1 MVVLWQ
7 VEISKVHIAS
17 LHDVC
22 VSSRGYEKWARWTG
36 ANEGRYIVKLK
47 GKVAVIT
54 GGNSGIGLAT
64 AQEFKAQGA
73 EVVIFGRTQRT
84 LEDAVRTVGKG
95 TLAIHGDVRKVADL
109 ERLYQETAERFG
121 KIDALV
127 VNAGIAK
134 SVPVEQFDEALFDE
148 ISNTNFKGAF
158 FTVQRALPHLNDGAS
173 IILVTAAVTQKGVP
187 GYSVVSAT
195 KAALRS
201 LARTFA
207 AELLHRGIRVNALSP
222 GTIETPIFGKLGLPV
237 ETAEWAES
245 IPIKRIGTAEEM
257 AKAALF
263 LASSDSSYVL
273 GAELV
278 VDGGKTQI

>member
-1 MVVLWQ
+1 M
-7 VEISKVHIAS
+7 
-17 LHDVC
+17 
-22 VSSRGYEKWARWTG
+22 
-36 ANEGRYIVKLK
+36 KLK

-73 EVVIFGRTQRT
+73 EVVIFGRTQKT
-84 LEDAVRTVGKG
+84 LENAVRTVGKG

-134 SVPVEQFDEALFDE
+134 SVPVEQFDEALFGRD
-148 ISNTNFKGAF
+148 IKHQFQGRLLYRT
-158 FTVQRALPHLNDGAS
+158 TGAS
-173 IILVTAAVTQKGVP
+173 TPERWGIHHSGDGSRHAERRTRILRCQCDESGAEIFGQNVRCRTA
-187 GYSVVSAT
+187 
-195 KAALRS
+195 
-201 LARTFA
+201 
-207 AELLHRGIRVNALSP
+207 HRGIRVNALSP

>member
-1 MVVLWQ
+1 M
-7 VEISKVHIAS
+7 
-17 LHDVC
+17 
-22 VSSRGYEKWARWTG
+22 
-36 ANEGRYIVKLK
+36 KLI
-47 GKVAVIT
+47 GKVAVVT

-73 EVVIFGRTQRT
+73 KVAIFGRSQKT
-84 LEDAVRTVGKG
+84 LDEAVHTIGEG
-95 TLAIHGDVRKVADL
+95 TLAVRGDVTDLADL
-109 ERLYQETAERFG
+109 NRLYEQTVERFG
-121 KIDALV
+121 KVDILV
-127 VNAGIAK
+127 VNAGISKPA
-134 SVPVEQFDEALFDE
+134 PVEQVDEALFDQ
-148 ISNTNFKGAF
+148 ISDTNFKGAF
-158 FTVQRALPHLNDGAS
+158 FTVQRALPHLTDGAS
-173 IILVTAAVTQKGVP
+173 IILVTAAVNQKGVP

-201 LARTFA
+201 LARTFS

-237 ETAEWAES
+237 EPLKWAEQ
-245 IPIKRIGTAEEM
+245 IPMKRIGTAEEM

-273 GAELV
+273 GSELV

>member
-1 MVVLWQ
+1 M
-7 VEISKVHIAS
+7 
-17 LHDVC
+17 
-22 VSSRGYEKWARWTG
+22 
-36 ANEGRYIVKLK
+36 KLI
-47 GKVAVIT
+47 GKVAVVT

-73 EVVIFGRTQRT
+73 KVAIFGRSQKT
-84 LEDAVRTVGKG
+84 LDEAVHTIGDG
-95 TLAIHGDVRKVADL
+95 TLAVRGDVTDLADL
-109 ERLYQETAERFG
+109 NRLYEQTVERFG
-121 KIDALV
+121 KVDILV
-127 VNAGIAK
+127 VNAGISKPA
-134 SVPVEQFDEALFDE
+134 PVEQVDEALFDQ
-148 ISNTNFKGAF
+148 ISDTNFKGAF

-173 IILVTAAVTQKGVP
+173 IILVTAAVNQKGVP

-201 LARTFA
+201 LARTFS

-237 ETAEWAES
+237 EPLKWAEQ
-245 IPIKRIGTAEEM
+245 IPMKRIGTAEEM

>member
-1 MVVLWQ
+1 M
-7 VEISKVHIAS
+7 
-17 LHDVC
+17 
-22 VSSRGYEKWARWTG
+22 
-36 ANEGRYIVKLK
+36 KLK

-54 GGNSGIGLAT
+54 GGNSVIGLAT

-73 EVVIFGRTQRT
+73 KVVIFGRTQKT
-84 LEDAVRTVGKG
+84 LEDAVHTIGNR
-95 TLAIHGDVRKVADL
+95 TLAVQGDVTQLADL
-109 ERLYQETAERFG
+109 DRLYQQTVERFG
-121 KIDALV
+121 KVDILV

-134 SVPVEQFDEALFDE
+134 PTPIEQLDEAAFDQM
-148 ISNTNFKGAF
+148 SNTNFKGAF

-173 IILVTAAVTQKGVP
+173 IILVTGYNNQKGIP
-187 GYSVVSAT
+187 GYSVNSAT

-201 LARTFA
+201 LARTFS

-222 GTIETPIFGKLGLPV
+222 GAIETPILGKLGLSKEILESIP
-237 ETAEWAES
+237 ET

-263 LASSDSSYVL
+263 LASTDSSYVV

-278 VDGGKTQI
+278 ADGGRSQI

>member
-1 MVVLWQ
+1 M
-7 VEISKVHIAS
+7 
-17 LHDVC
+17 
-22 VSSRGYEKWARWTG
+22 
-36 ANEGRYIVKLK
+36 KLK

-73 EVVIFGRTQRT
+73 EVVIFGRTQKT
-84 LEDAVRTVGKG
+84 LEDAVHTIGNG
-95 TLAIHGDVRKVADL
+95 TLAVQGDVTQLADL
-109 ERLYQETAERFG
+109 DRLYQQTVERSG
-121 KIDALV
+121 KVDILV
-127 VNAGIAK
+127 VDAGIAK
-134 SVPVEQFDEALFDE
+134 PTPIDQLDEAAFDQM
-148 ISNTNFKGAF
+148 SNTNFKGAF

-173 IILVTAAVTQKGVP
+173 IILVTGYNNRKGIP
-187 GYSVVSAT
+187 GYSVNSAT

-201 LARTFA
+201 LARTFS

-222 GTIETPIFGKLGLPV
+222 GAIETPILGKLGLSKEILESIP
-237 ETAEWAES
+237 ET

-263 LASSDSSYVL
+263 LASKDSSYVV

-278 VDGGKTQI
+278 ADGGRSQI

>member
-1 MVVLWQ
+1 M
-7 VEISKVHIAS
+7 
-17 LHDVC
+17 
-22 VSSRGYEKWARWTG
+22 
-36 ANEGRYIVKLK
+36 KLI
-47 GKVAVIT
+47 GKVAVVT

-73 EVVIFGRTQRT
+73 KVAIFGRSQKT
-84 LEDAVRTVGKG
+84 LDEAVHTIGEG
-95 TLAIHGDVRKVADL
+95 TLAVRGNVTDLADL
-109 ERLYQETAERFG
+109 NRLYEQTVERFG
-121 KIDALV
+121 KVDILV
-127 VNAGIAK
+127 VNAGISKPA
-134 SVPVEQFDEALFDE
+134 PVEQVDEALFDQ
-148 ISNTNFKGAF
+148 ISDTNFKGAF
-158 FTVQRALPHLNDGAS
+158 FTVQRALPHLNEGAS
-173 IILVTAAVTQKGVP
+173 IILVTAAVNQKGVP

-201 LARTFA
+201 LARTFS

-237 ETAEWAES
+237 EPLKWAEQ
-245 IPIKRIGTAEEM
+245 IPMKRIGTAEEM

>member
-1 MVVLWQ
+1 M
-7 VEISKVHIAS
+7 
-17 LHDVC
+17 
-22 VSSRGYEKWARWTG
+22 
-36 ANEGRYIVKLK
+36 KLK

-73 EVVIFGRTQRT
+73 EVVIFGRTQKT
-84 LEDAVRTVGKG
+84 LEDAVHTIGNG
-95 TLAIHGDVRKVADL
+95 TLAVQGDVTQLADL
-109 ERLYQETAERFG
+109 DRLYQQTVERFG
-121 KIDALV
+121 KVDILV

-134 SVPVEQFDEALFDE
+134 PTPIEQLDEAAFDQM
-148 ISNTNFKGAF
+148 SNTNFKGAF

-173 IILVTAAVTQKGVP
+173 IILVTGYNNQKGIP
-187 GYSVVSAT
+187 GYSVNSAT

-201 LARTFA
+201 LARTFS

-222 GTIETPIFGKLGLPV
+222 GAIETPILGKLGLSEEILESIP
-237 ETAEWAES
+237 ET

-263 LASSDSSYVL
+263 LASKDSSDVV

-278 VDGGKTQI
+278 ADGGRSQI

>member
-1 MVVLWQ
+1 M
-7 VEISKVHIAS
+7 
-17 LHDVC
+17 
-22 VSSRGYEKWARWTG
+22 
-36 ANEGRYIVKLK
+36 KLK

-73 EVVIFGRTQRT
+73 KVVIFGRTQKT
-84 LEDAVRTVGKG
+84 LEDAVHTIGNG
-95 TLAIHGDVRKVADL
+95 TLAVQGDVTQLADL
-109 ERLYQETAERFG
+109 DRLYQQTVERFG
-121 KIDALV
+121 KVDILV

-134 SVPVEQFDEALFDE
+134 PTPIDQLDEAAFDQM
-148 ISNTNFKGAF
+148 SNTNFKGAF

-173 IILVTAAVTQKGVP
+173 IILVTGYNNQKGIP
-187 GYSVVSAT
+187 GYSVNSAT

-201 LARTFA
+201 LARTFS

-222 GTIETPIFGKLGLPV
+222 GAIETPILGKLGLSEEILESIP
-237 ETAEWAES
+237 ET

-263 LASSDSSYVL
+263 LASKDSSYVV

-278 VDGGKTQI
+278 ADGGRSQI